1 MRTIPPRLTGYLIA
15 FVAVSAA
22 IAIAYPIRGIPELRV
37 AVPFIFLLAVLFPA
51 WRGYGPGLFSC
62 FLIFLAMPVV
72 FVPGFSFAKIDA
84 KQLTF
89 TIIVSLLVSY
99 VATSRRNAEET
110 LRRIN
115 EELEQRVRQRT
126 AELERSNA
134 ELEQYA
140 YVASHDLQ
148 EPLRMVRSFASL
160 FVDKYRGSL
169 GPEADELLDEINSGV
184 SRMQNMIRDLLAYSR
199 VGATE
204 NGEVRPVNLETAL
217 QQAIEACQSDIV
229 AAAGAVT
236 HDPLP
241 TIPLCGPPVE
251 QVFQNLISNAVKYRS
266 HERPPVIHV
275 AASQRDGEWELA
287 VSDNGIGIDSRYFE
301 RIFGLFKRL
310 HAADAAGTG
319 LGLAICKRIVE
330 KHGGTIRVESE
341 VGNGSTFR
349 FTLPCNGGKR

>member
-1 MRTIPPRLTGYLIA
+1 MRTPPPRLTGYLIA
-15 FVAVSAA
+15 LVAVSAA
-22 IAIAYPIRGIPELRV
+22 IAISYPIRSVPELRV

-62 FLIFLAMPVV
+62 FLIFLGMPFV
-72 FVPGFSFAKIDA
+72 FLPGFSFRRIDA
-84 KQLTF
+84 KQLAF
-89 TIIVSLLVSY
+89 TIIVSSLVSY

-110 LRRIN
+110 LRRTN

-160 FVDKYRGSL
+160 FVSRYRGSL
-169 GPEADELLDEINSGV
+169 GPEADELLNEIDSGV

-199 VGATE
+199 IGAAEEGQST
-204 NGEVRPVNLETAL
+204 PVNLETAL
-217 QQAIEACQSDIV
+217 QQAVEGCQTDI
-229 AAAGAVT
+229 AAASGAVT

-266 HERPPVIHV
+266 PDRPPIIHV
-275 AASQRDGEWELA
+275 AAAQRNGEWEFA

-310 HAADAAGTG
+310 HTADATGTG

-349 FTLPCNGGKR
+349 FTLPRNGGKR